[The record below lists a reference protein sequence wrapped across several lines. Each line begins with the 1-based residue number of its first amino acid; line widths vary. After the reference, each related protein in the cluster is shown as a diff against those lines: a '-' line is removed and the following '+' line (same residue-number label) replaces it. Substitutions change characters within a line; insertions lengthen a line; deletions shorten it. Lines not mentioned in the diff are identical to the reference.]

1 MTIVV
6 QKYGGS
12 SVADADRLR
21 VVAGRV
27 ARAYDAGNQV
37 VVTVSAMG
45 DTTDDLIALAATVSD
60 HPGRREMDALLATG
74 EMVSSALLTMALRAQ
89 GYPAISLNGVQAGF
103 RTDPH
108 HGRARIEKFDTKRIR
123 RELDKGKIVVVAGF
137 QGLNQRDDITTLGR
151 GGSDTT
157 AVALAIGLKAAVC
170 EIFTDVEGI
179 YSADPHL
186 IPEAFKL
193 DEIHYE
199 EMLEMATY
207 GARVMHPRAVELGEF
222 YGMPI
227 RVASSFVDRPGTLI
241 HGRMSMETRN
251 KARSIASDLDVA
263 KVTVVGVPD
272 KPGIAASIFL
282 KLAEASVSVDTIVQN
297 ASVGGS
303 TDLTF
308 TVHKND
314 RDRALEVIRPV
325 CDGIGAREIQSDD
338 RLGKVSV
345 IGTGMLNTPGYAARM
360 FQALAEKGIN
370 IELISTSEIRITCL
384 IEKSSVKDAVRVL
397 HRTFELE
404 PETETDNV

>member
-1 MTIVV
+1 MTITV

-12 SVADADRLR
+12 SLADADRLR
-21 VVAGRV
+21 HVAGRI
-27 ARAYDAGNQV
+27 ARAADAGNQV

-45 DTTDDLIALAATVSD
+45 DTTDELIELAATVSAK
-60 HPGRREMDALLATG
+60 PSRREMDVLLATG
-74 EMVSSALLTMALRAQ
+74 EMASSALLTMALREK
-89 GYPAISLNGVQAGF
+89 GYAAISLNGVQAGL
-103 RTDPH
+103 RTDRH
-108 HGRARIEKFDTKRIR
+108 YGRARIDKVDVKRIR
-123 RELDKGKIVVVAGF
+123 RELDEGKIVVVAGF
-137 QGLNQRDDITTLGR
+137 QGLNRRDDIATLGR

-157 AVALAIGLKAAVC
+157 AVALAVSLKAAVC
-170 EIFTDVEGI
+170 EIYTDVEGV

-251 KARSIASDLDVA
+251 KARSIASDLNVA

-272 KPGIAASIFL
+272 KPGIAASIFSI
-282 KLAEASVSVDTIVQN
+282 LAEAGVSVDTIVQN

-308 TVHKND
+308 TVHKGD

-325 CDGIGAREIQSDD
+325 CDEIGAREIQSDD

-360 FQALAEKGIN
+360 FRALSEKGIN
-370 IELISTSEIRITCL
+370 IELISTSESRITCL
-384 IEKSSVKDAVRVL
+384 IEKSTVKDAVRVL

-404 PETETDNV
+404 PETEADNA